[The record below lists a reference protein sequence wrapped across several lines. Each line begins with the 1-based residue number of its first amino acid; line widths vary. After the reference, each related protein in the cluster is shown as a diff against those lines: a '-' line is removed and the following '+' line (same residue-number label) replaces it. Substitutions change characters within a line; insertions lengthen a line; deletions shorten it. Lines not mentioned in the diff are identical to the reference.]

1 MHDEELPMTE
11 PSTDDPAQR
20 TARHLTVAIRAIDE
34 AFGDGHAAANPALV
48 AAFLQSAS
56 IEAAILS
63 GESVAAMLDAQA
75 QRSVTQVCAAM
86 ESLRPRLFG

>member
-1 MHDEELPMTE
+1 MAMEERSE
-11 PSTDDPAQR
+11 EAAAR
-20 TARHLTVAIRAIDE
+20 TARHLNAAIAAIDE
-34 AFGDGHAAANPALV
+34 AFGAGHAAANPALV

-75 QRSVTQVCAAM
+75 QRSVGQVCAAM

>member
-1 MHDEELPMTE
+1 MAAEDQ
-11 PSTDDPAQR
+11 AAAR
-20 TARHLTVAIRAIDE
+20 TARHLEAAVEAIDG
-34 AFGDGHAAANPALV
+34 AFGAGHAAANPALV

-63 GESVAAMLDAQA
+63 GEAVAGKLDARA
-75 QRSVTQVCAAM
+75 ERSVREVCAAM

>member
-1 MHDEELPMTE
+1 MDDRSEE
-11 PSTDDPAQR
+11 AAGR
-20 TARHLTVAIRAIDE
+20 TAQHLKAAVDAIDE
-34 AFGDGHAAANPALV
+34 AFGAGHAAANPALV

-75 QRSVTQVCAAM
+75 QRSVTQVCGAM